1 MLCRQVRRGRCAAPF
16 LGKTVNLNQYVALQK
31 ELQQLRTEFEHQ
43 GRLLAAA
50 REAAE
55 RLRSA
60 AASSDRAGSMSSEAP
75 SDAHS
80 TPPSRPAAAELEPRQ
95 RQGYREC
102 SPSVGNAD
110 PGAEE
115 HVPLSAAG
123 LAQDP
128 PAATDSK
135 QEPESAPTPQQ
146 HAPSRAAEPTADG
159 CRELWQGSQEAS
171 CKSREGATVQVPPR
185 ARGARRAAGVTR
197 AVGPADRPPAPAAVQ
212 RFRDVLGR
220 AACAVAA
227 AALPRRLAQ
236 GATPAAALQRGG
248 AERRSSW
255 EHGAVGAASAAAP
268 SGEPALTSARLSPQ
282 RVGAAQQAATAP
294 GPAHREA
301 AAPPSAACPRC
312 GAEQQ
317 RAELL
322 GLQLRAAAAELWA
335 LPAVETRTRAATAL
349 AEWVSRGELALVL
362 QRARSAEVAAAPRRS
377 LSVGRLGADGIRRL
391 QDRDGRWLSKSQF
404 RKKYKGNHVWDR
416 VYRRCLRAQQA
427 AAAPRQRSKTAY
439 HAFSITPIAACV
451 AKYARNK
458 WARVCRGAAMGWI
471 VMADYR
477 RDVWWMTADHLNVQ
491 RKGWDDVP
499 NGAMAGPYAVMRT
512 LLERFRR
519 TLFNVPTRCIEARN
533 DLIRWVEAWQCIFEW
548 YRIQF
553 GDLFRFADQ
562 QWFRMTYSCCRL
574 MQILD
579 VDDAFPP

>member
-322 GLQLRAAAAELWA
+322 GLQLRAAAAELCV
-335 LPAVETRTRAATAL
+335 LPAVETRSRAATAL
-349 AEWVSRGELALVL
+349 AEWAARGELTLVL
-362 QRARSAEVAAAPRRS
+362 ERARSAEVAAAPRKS
-377 LSVGRLGADGIRRL
+377 PSVGRLGADGIRRL

-416 VYRRCLRAQQA
+416 VYRRCQRAQQA
-427 AAAPRQRSKTAY
+427 QRSKTAY

-477 RDVWWMTADHLNVQ
+477 SDVWWMAVQHFDVQ
-491 RKGWDDVP
+491 RRRWEEIH
-499 NGAMAGPYAVMRT
+499 NGVAVGVCAMLRAH
-512 LLERFRR
+512 LEYFRR
-519 TLFNVPTRCIEARN
+519 GLLNLPTRSIEQRN
-533 DLIRWVEAWQCIFEW
+533 DLIRRVEAWQCIFEW

-553 GDLFRFADQ
+553 GDLFRSADQ
-562 QWFRMTYSCCRL
+562 HWFRMVWSCSRL
-574 MQILD
+574 RQILD
-579 VDDAFPP
+579 VDDAMPP

>member
-322 GLQLRAAAAELWA
+322 GLQLRAAAAELCV
-335 LPAVETRTRAATAL
+335 LPAVETRSRAATAL
-349 AEWVSRGELALVL
+349 AEWAARGELTLVL
-362 QRARSAEVAAAPRRS
+362 ERARSAEVAAAPRKS
-377 LSVGRLGADGIRRL
+377 PSVGRLGADGIRRL

-416 VYRRCLRAQQA
+416 VYRRCQRAQQA
-427 AAAPRQRSKTAY
+427 QRSKTAY

-477 RDVWWMTADHLNVQ
+477 RGVWWATAQHLDEW

-499 NGAMAGPYAVMRT
+499 NGAMAGPYAAMRS
-512 LLERFRR
+512 LLELFRR
-519 TLFNVPTRCIEARN
+519 AVLNLPTRSIAQKEAFVR
-533 DLIRWVEAWQCIFEW
+533 RVEAWQCIFEW

-553 GDLFRFADQ
+553 GDLFRSADQ
-562 QWFRMTYSCCRL
+562 HWFRMTWSCSRL
-574 MQILD
+574 RQILD